1 MSTALGLAMQI
12 SANTAQLAQ
21 AVQDVNKR
29 LDEMGTAGKK
39 AASDL
44 GTLKNVQI
52 AALALD
58 GIKAATSAFLSLSSA
73 VTGAVSSVVSFADSV
88 GKELEGLLD
97 VANRTGVG
105 VEALQAY
112 SRAAAQ
118 SGVEIETFAKQI
130 QKLTINIGNATLD
143 DKAQKN
149 FERLGLV
156 FEELKQQTPEQQFEA
171 VVDAISKLSEPAER
185 AAAAVKLFG
194 KGGIE
199 LGEIFTLGPGALQA
213 MREDAISLGQVVSE
227 DAVKAI
233 DNMNDSFG
241 AVYATVRG
249 LTGQVLGELAGPI
262 SQIAQDLLAVIREA
276 GPAQVAN
283 TVAKSLL
290 DFIQLAG
297 NAFFELA
304 RFLEAFVKK
313 YSSLLGLEL
322 RTPEQRA
329 RDEEI
334 AKLRRDTAGG
344 GLAGIDPKL
353 RAEILAE
360 QAPLR
365 ARLKELE
372 AQVAAEQATSSLTRV
387 QANFNQAIDNAS
399 QAVEQRLKT
408 SGAGDDQTNVGEVV
422 DEQRKTNRLL
432 EGQRTV
438 DIVGAN

>member
-156 FEELKQQTPEQQFEA
+156 FEQLKQQTPEQQFEA
-171 VVDAISKLSEPAER
+171 VVDAISKLPEPAER

-399 QAVEQRLKT
+399 QAVEQRLRT
-408 SGAGDDQTNVGEVV
+408 SGAADDQTNVGEVV

>member
-171 VVDAISKLSEPAER
+171 VVDAISKLPEPAER

-283 TVAKSLL
+283 TVAKNLL

-313 YSSLLGLEL
+313 YSGLLGLEL

-387 QANFNQAIDNAS
+387 QANFNQAIDNAA